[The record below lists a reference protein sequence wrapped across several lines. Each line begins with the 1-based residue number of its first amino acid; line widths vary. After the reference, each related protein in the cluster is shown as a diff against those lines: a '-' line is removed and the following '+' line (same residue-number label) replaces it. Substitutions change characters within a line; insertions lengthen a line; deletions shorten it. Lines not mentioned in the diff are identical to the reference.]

1 MMKKNEKKKEK
12 EKAADKCV
20 FVWWMSQ
27 GDVDTDAC
35 PLLYLQRFE
44 LCTLSIVWRVHTH
57 TSGQMFQPRFWNDV
71 RIYLFLW

>member
-1 MMKKNEKKKEK
+1 MKKNEEK

-35 PLLYLQRFE
+35 PLLYLQRFD

-57 TSGQMFQPRFWNDV
+57 TSGRDFGMMSEY
-71 RIYLFLW
+71 IYFFDKLYSLHL